1 MNGGINMTVKDK
13 NFIKW
18 VKNKFKNSE
27 VLMEDL
33 VNFDIENVQNILKFQ
48 QTHPSYTHTPLYNLA
63 HLANYLDVSM
73 IQAKDESQRFG
84 LNAFKV
90 LGGIYAIAKYIANEL
105 GEEIENLSFDKLK
118 KPTVKERIGDVTF
131 ISATDGNHGRGVAWA
146 ARELGFKSV
155 IYMPKGSSLQRLE
168 AIRNEGALADIQEVN
183 YDDTVR
189 ICARLAEK
197 NGWVMVQDTAWE
209 GYEEIPLWIMQGYS
223 AMAYEIIEQWEQ
235 TSEQPPTHIF
245 LQAGVGSFAAG
256 IAGYFLRVY
265 GEQAPKIV
273 IVEPDQ
279 ADCFYQS
286 FITEKGERQFVGGAM
301 ATEMAGLACGEPNT
315 EAFKLLKCYSNG
327 VLSCNDEIAAVGMRV
342 YGNPIKGDPSI
353 VSGES
358 GSVTLGVVY
367 YLRKFMKDHSITADL
382 ELNKDARVLVINT
395 EGDTDEENYRKI
407 VWDGFLPV
415 Q

>member
-1 MNGGINMTVKDK
+1 MTLKDK
-13 NFIKW
+13 QFIKW

-27 VLMEDL
+27 VFEEDL
-33 VNFDIENVQNILKFQ
+33 QNFNIEQVQNILKFQ
-48 QTHPSYTHTPLYNLA
+48 QTHPSYTHTPLYSLSNLA
-63 HLANYLDVSM
+63 NHLGVSM

-90 LGGIYAIAKYIANEL
+90 LGGIYAIAKYIANQL
-105 GEEIENLSFDKLK
+105 GEEIEDLSFDKLRD
-118 KPTVKERIGDVTF
+118 PSVKQRLGDVTF

-155 IYMPKGSSLQRLE
+155 IYMPKGSSSQRLQ
-168 AIRNEGALADIQEVN
+168 AIRNEGALAEIQDVN

-209 GYEEIPLWIMQGYS
+209 GYDEIPLWIMQGYS
-223 AMAYEIIEQWEQ
+223 AMALEIVEQWNQ
-235 TSEQPPTHIF
+235 TSEQPPTHLF

-315 EAFKLLKCYSNG
+315 EAFKLLRSYASG
-327 VLSCNDEIAAVGMRV
+327 VLSCDDAISTVGMRV
-342 YGNPIKGDPSI
+342 YGNPLKGDPSI

-358 GSVTLGVVY
+358 GSVTLGAVY
-367 YLRKFMKDHSITADL
+367 YLRKFMREHSITVDL
-382 ELNKDARVLVINT
+382 ELHEDARILVINT

>member
-1 MNGGINMTVKDK
+1 MTVKDK
-13 NFIKW
+13 QLIKW
-18 VKNKFKNSE
+18 VKNKFKNNE
-27 VLMEDL
+27 INKGDL
-33 VNFDIENVQNILKFQ
+33 DNFEIKNIQNILKFQ
-48 QTHPSYTHTPLYNLA
+48 QTHPSYTHTPLYSLSRLA
-63 HLANYLDVSM
+63 SYLDVSM
-73 IQAKDESQRFG
+73 IQTKDESQRFG

-90 LGGIYAIAKYIANEL
+90 LGGIYAIAMYIAKQL

-118 KPTVKERIGDVTF
+118 DPSVKARLGDLTF

-168 AIRNEGALADIQEVN
+168 AIRSEGALADIQDVN

-197 NGWVMVQDTAWE
+197 NGWIMVQDTAWE
-209 GYEEIPLWIMQGYS
+209 GYHEIPLWIMQGYS
-223 AMAYEIIEQWEQ
+223 AMAHEIVEQWNQ
-235 TSEQPPTHIF
+235 TSEQPPTHLF

-256 IAGYFLRVY
+256 IAGYILQVY
-265 GEQAPKIV
+265 GEQAPKII
-273 IVEPDQ
+273 IVEPNQ

-286 FITEKGERQFVGGAM
+286 FLTEKGEREFVGGAM
-301 ATEMAGLACGEPNT
+301 STEMAGLACGEPNT
-315 EAFKLLKCYSNG
+315 EAFKLLRSYSTG
-327 VLSCNDEIAAVGMRV
+327 VLSCDDAIATVGMRV
-342 YGNPIKGDPSI
+342 YGNPLKGDPSVI
-353 VSGES
+353 SGES

-367 YLRKFMKDHSITADL
+367 YLRKFMKDLSLND
-382 ELNKDARVLVINT
+382 ELGLDENARILVINT

>member
-1 MNGGINMTVKDK
+1 MTTTDQQ
-13 NFIKW
+13 FIKW
-18 VKNKFKNSE
+18 VKNNFRKNE
-27 VLMEDL
+27 VVEQDL
-33 VNFDIENVQNILKFQ
+33 KDFHAEQVRHIHEFQ
-48 QTHPSYTHTPLYNLA
+48 KTHPAYTYTPLYELPNLA
-63 HLANYLDVSM
+63 SYLNVSM
-73 IQAKDESQRFG
+73 IQVKDESQRFG

-90 LGGIYAIAKYIANEL
+90 LGGIYAIAKYIANQL
-105 GEEIENLSFDKLK
+105 GEPVEHLSFEKLK
-118 KPTVKERIGDVTF
+118 HPSVKERLGDVTF

-168 AIRNEGALADIQEVN
+168 AIRNEGAVADILEGN

-189 ICARLAEK
+189 TCARLAEK

-223 AMAYEIIEQWEQ
+223 AMAYEMIEQWKQ
-235 TSEQPPTHIF
+235 TSKQPPTHLF

-256 IAGYFLRVY
+256 IAGYFLHVY
-265 GEQAPKIV
+265 GENAPKMI

-279 ADCFYQS
+279 ADCYYQS
-286 FITEKGERQFVGGAM
+286 LSTTEGRREIVGGDM

-315 EAFKLLKCYSNG
+315 EAFKLLKAYSTG
-327 VLSCNDEIAAVGMRV
+327 ALSCHDTIAAIGMRV
-342 YGNPIKGDPSI
+342 YGNPLKGDPAI
-353 VSGES
+353 ISGES

-367 YLRKFMKDHSITADL
+367 YLRKFMRDSPVTADL
-382 ELNKDARVLVINT
+382 ELDENARILVINT

-415 Q
+415 QSIEK

>member
-1 MNGGINMTVKDK
+1 MTK
-13 NFIKW
+13 NEKQLKW
-18 VKNKFKNSE
+18 VKNNFQHKNFKDN
-27 VLMEDL
+27 DL
-33 VNFDIENVQNILKFQ
+33 KNFDKENVREILNFQ
-48 QTHPSYTHTPLYNLA
+48 KTHPSYTHTPLYSLA
-63 HLANYLDVSM
+63 HLADHLQISILM
-73 IQAKDESQRFG
+73 AKDESQRFG

-90 LGGIYAIAKYIANEL
+90 LGGIYAMAKYIANQL
-105 GEEIENLSFDKLK
+105 GEEIEDLSFEKLK
-118 KPTVKERIGDVTF
+118 DPSVKERLGDVTF

-155 IYMPKGSSLQRLE
+155 IYMPKGSSAQRLE
-168 AIRNEGALADIQEVN
+168 AIRNEGALAEIQDVN

-223 AMAYEIIEQWEQ
+223 SIAYEIVEQWNE
-235 TSEQPPTHIF
+235 TTDLPPTHLF

-256 IAGYFLRVY
+256 IAGYFLKNY

-286 FITEKGERQFVGGAM
+286 FITDNGERTFVSGLM

-315 EAFKLLKCYSNG
+315 EAFKLLRGSAAG
-327 VLSCNDEIAAVGMRV
+327 VLSCDDSIATTGMRV
-342 YGNPIKGDPSI
+342 YGNPLKSDPRVI
-353 VSGES
+353 SGES
-358 GSVTLGVVY
+358 GSVTLGAVY
-367 YLRKFMKDHSITADL
+367 YLKKFMKNHSITAEL
-382 ELNKDARVLVINT
+382 ELNDESRVLVINT